1 MTHIKKFLS
10 TYKNLISYVFF
21 GVCTTI
27 VNVVTY
33 YCCFNIVAM
42 NNVTAT
48 VIAWILAVLFAYVT
62 NKLWVFESRSF
73 DKDVLI
79 KEIPAFF
86 GCRLATGILDVGIMY
101 VAVDVANANG
111 TVWKIVSNVLVII
124 INYVA
129 SKLVIFK
136 KK

>member
-1 MTHIKKFLS
+1 MCL
-10 TYKNLISYVFF
+10 
-21 GVCTTI
+21 
-27 VNVVTY
+27 
-33 YCCFNIVAM
+33 CFDH
-42 NNVTAT
+42 
-48 VIAWILAVLFAYVT
+48 W
-62 NKLWVFESRSF
+62 SF
-73 DKDVLI
+73 DDGQFYVLI

>member
-48 VIAWILAVLFAYVT
+48 VIAWILAVLFAYIT
-62 NKLWVFESRSF
+62 NKLW
-73 DKDVLI
+73 DI
-79 KEIPAFF
+79 
-86 GCRLATGILDVGIMY
+86 
-101 VAVDVANANG
+101 
-111 TVWKIVSNVLVII
+111 
-124 INYVA
+124 
-129 SKLVIFK
+129 
-136 KK
+136 